1 MTSLSAQ
8 IFHFARE
15 RACCRQWRN
24 GAPGAPATPGG
35 ATGRGRQ
42 IVAQMWDNF
51 ARLTARLAKMRVFF
65 NNFAIFRDFS
75 VIFSDFVPDSYPSQ
89 GRPLG
94 APFLAEGRQIG
105 EGFNVTP
112 LV

>member
-1 MTSLSAQ
+1 
-8 IFHFARE
+8 
-15 RACCRQWRN
+15 
-24 GAPGAPATPGG
+24 
-35 ATGRGRQ
+35 
-42 IVAQMWDNF
+42 
-51 ARLTARLAKMRVFF
+51 MRVFF

-112 LV
+112 LAASLGQLGKKALISSFNHIR